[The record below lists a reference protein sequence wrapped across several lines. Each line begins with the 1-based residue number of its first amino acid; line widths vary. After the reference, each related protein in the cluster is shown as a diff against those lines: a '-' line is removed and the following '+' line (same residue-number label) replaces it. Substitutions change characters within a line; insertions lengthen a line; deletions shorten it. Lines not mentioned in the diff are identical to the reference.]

1 MTLVDLLLADV
12 DRAGLD
18 VDEHP
23 DLVGGAAAVFDRER
37 AYRYLLIRQWGPGP
51 VAVVAMLNPSVATA
65 TEDDQTIRRC
75 LYFARRAGC
84 GALVVVN
91 LFALR
96 STDPQLLLNH
106 PDPVGELN
114 DQVLAAAAALVRHMP
129 VGLVLAA
136 WGGSSPLVA
145 GRDQAV
151 TRMLTGAGLDVL
163 CLGVTGD
170 GVPRHPSRLGND
182 TGVRL
187 WRAAPAP
194 WRALSVRRP
203 WANLLFR
210 GKNIE
215 NRSWPTRYR
224 GRLLV
229 HAGQRWDPRGREV
242 AAQLRITVEDDEP
255 SGYLGVV
262 DLVDVHFGVSCCRP
276 WGEPGTYHWRLE
288 APLMFSAPIDGPGQ
302 QRLYRNVPTE
312 VLDVLGAAA

>member
-1 MTLVDLLLADV
+1 MTLLDLLLADV

-23 DLVGGAAAVFDRER
+23 DLVGGSAAVFDLDR

-51 VAVVAMLNPSVATA
+51 VALVVMLNPSTATA
-65 TEDDQTIRRC
+65 AADDQTIRRC
-75 LYFARRAGC
+75 LHFARRAGC

-91 LFALR
+91 LYALI
-96 STDPQLLLNH
+96 STDPRLLATH
-106 PDPVGELN
+106 PDPIGALN
-114 DQVLAAAAALVRHMP
+114 DQVLAAAATLSTNMQ

-136 WGGSSPLVA
+136 WGASSPLAA
-145 GRDQAV
+145 GRDRVV
-151 TRMLTGAGLDVL
+151 TQVLTGAGLDVL
-163 CLGVTGD
+163 CLGATAD
-170 GVPRHPSRLGND
+170 GFPRHPSRLGND
-182 TGVRL
+182 HELRL

-215 NRSWPTRYR
+215 NRSWPTHYR
-224 GRLLV
+224 GRLLI
-229 HAGQRWDPRGREV
+229 HAGQRWDPRGLDL
-242 AAQLRITVEDDEP
+242 ATQLGITVENDEP
-255 SGYLGVV
+255 GGYLGLV
-262 DLVDVHFGVSCCRP
+262 DLVDVHLGVNCCRP

-302 QRLYRNVPTE
+302 QRLYRNVPTA
-312 VLDVLGAAA
+312 VLDVLGAVA